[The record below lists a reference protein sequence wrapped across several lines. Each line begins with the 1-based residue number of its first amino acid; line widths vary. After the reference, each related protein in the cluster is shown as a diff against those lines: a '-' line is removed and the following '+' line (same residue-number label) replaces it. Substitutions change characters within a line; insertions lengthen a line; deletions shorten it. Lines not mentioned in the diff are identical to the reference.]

1 MIIVGYLYRLKQGE
15 QQSKKKKKNESRN
28 GSTHAWSPDL
38 RQVWSA
44 IPGKRERIVF
54 SINNV

>member
-15 QQSKKKKKNESRN
+15 QQSKKKNESRN